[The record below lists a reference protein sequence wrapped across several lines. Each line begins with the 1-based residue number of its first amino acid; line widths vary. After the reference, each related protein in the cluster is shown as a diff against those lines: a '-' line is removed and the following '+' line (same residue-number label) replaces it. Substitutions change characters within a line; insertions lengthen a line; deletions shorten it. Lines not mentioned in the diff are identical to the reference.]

1 MVEYKDATEE
11 ERAVRLCNSGMMA
24 VRSSDLF
31 RWLAKVGNDNA
42 AGEYYLPDIVN
53 IAAAEGRDA
62 VVIEGDPY
70 ETAGVNSRAEL
81 AHLELEW
88 QRRRREQAL
97 VEGAT
102 LIDPESVWF
111 AYDTKL
117 GRDVTVEPHV
127 VFGPGVEIADG
138 ATIHAFSHI
147 EGAMIG
153 VKASIGP
160 FARIRPGTR
169 LAAKTKVG
177 NFVELKKAEVAEGA
191 KVNHLS
197 YVGDASVGARA
208 NIGAGTITCNYD
220 GFRKYGTVIGEDAFI
235 GSNSAL
241 VAPVTV
247 GDGAIVGAGSVI
259 TRDVEADSLALE
271 RNEQKGIAGW
281 ARRFRERMTRKAAE
295 PQRSRAR
302 GGTVDL
308 RNAQRLAEP
317 KFARWNEAN
326 EAEAQSLRRE
336 IVSLG
341 REAINAAAGLD
352 TPGVYLFCQIQT
364 ENTSPLVYV
373 GVAQGRRSTEGR
385 TGRERLSDYFVKQY
399 SILDRTLADLDEA
412 SALKR
417 ILQRLR
423 AAMPNSPEAVL
434 PGYADQHLKSRR
446 ISRADTVLFSPPPI
460 SGRLEPIE
468 TVLICTAHRLQVD
481 ELVNAKQ
488 LVLPELIPEEIVQ
501 AAQEVVSNWAQLGLP
516 KDLSKRWYEELVGL
530 AA

>member
-1 MVEYKDATEE
+1 MSDQRRFAVVILAAGQGTRMRSDTHKVLHPIASRPLLLHLLDSVDALGADKRVVVVGKGREQVEAAIAGRDVAIAVQAEQKGTGHAVQQAKGELSGYDGPVIVLYGDTPFVESRTLRRMLDRLDGEGGPGVVVLASSPADPLKYGRIILGDGDRIAKMVEFKDATEE

-24 VRSSDLF
+24 VRSQDLF
-31 RWLAKVGNDNA
+31 RWLERVGNDNA

-70 ETAGVNSRAEL
+70 EAAGVNSRAEL

-97 VEGAT
+97 DEGAT

-147 EGAMIG
+147 EGAIIG
-153 VKASIGP
+153 AKASIGP

-169 LAAKTKVG
+169 LAERTKVG
-177 NFVELKKAEVAEGA
+177 NFVELKKADIGEGA

-220 GFRKYGTVIGEDAFI
+220 GFGKYRTVIGEGAFI
-235 GSNSAL
+235 GSNTAL
-241 VAPVTV
+241 VAPVSV
-247 GDGAIVGAGSVI
+247 GEGAIVGAGSVI
-259 TRDVEADSLALE
+259 TRDVDADSLAVE

-295 PQRSRAR
+295 
-302 GGTVDL
+302 
-308 RNAQRLAEP
+308 
-317 KFARWNEAN
+317 
-326 EAEAQSLRRE
+326 
-336 IVSLG
+336 
-341 REAINAAAGLD
+341 
-352 TPGVYLFCQIQT
+352 
-364 ENTSPLVYV
+364 
-373 GVAQGRRSTEGR
+373 
-385 TGRERLSDYFVKQY
+385 
-399 SILDRTLADLDEA
+399 
-412 SALKR
+412 
-417 ILQRLR
+417 
-423 AAMPNSPEAVL
+423 
-434 PGYADQHLKSRR
+434 
-446 ISRADTVLFSPPPI
+446 
-460 SGRLEPIE
+460 
-468 TVLICTAHRLQVD
+468 
-481 ELVNAKQ
+481 
-488 LVLPELIPEEIVQ
+488 
-501 AAQEVVSNWAQLGLP
+501 
-516 KDLSKRWYEELVGL
+516 
-530 AA
+530 